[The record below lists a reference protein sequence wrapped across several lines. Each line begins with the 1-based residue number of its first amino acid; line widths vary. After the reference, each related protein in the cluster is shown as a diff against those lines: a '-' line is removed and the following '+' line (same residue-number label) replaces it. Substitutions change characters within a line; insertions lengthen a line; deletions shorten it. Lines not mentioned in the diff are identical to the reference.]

1 MVEYTVSK
9 KERKRQV
16 GVVFF
21 KSIEGAIIFLG
32 IVLMIAIGA
41 LIVGYI
47 DDADAVRYGYGLL
60 GCIVLVA
67 AILLIRYCILMKI
80 VLKNFKDEE
89 IVIRFESNENEYIF
103 TNITTGIQS
112 SYSKSDA
119 NKVEYYKNFIA
130 LHFKDKKYALLPN
143 TEEIRSLGRFD
154 CLCK

>member
-16 GVVFF
+16 GIVFF

-32 IVLMIAIGA
+32 IALLIAIGA

-47 DDADAVRYGYGLL
+47 GDAAAVRYGYGLL

-67 AILLIRYCILMKI
+67 AILLIRYFLLIKT
-80 VLKNFKDEE
+80 VLKSFKDEQ
-89 IVIRFESNENEYIF
+89 IAVRFESNETEYVF

-112 SYSKSDA
+112 NYSKSDV
-119 NKVEYYKNFIA
+119 KEVKYYKNFIV
-130 LHFKDKKYALLPN
+130 LYYKDKRYALLPN
-143 TEEIRSLGRFD
+143 TEEIRSLGQFD